1 MGIHL
6 NDHIDWWFLL
16 PVDCY
21 RQRCMRHVE
30 HTPIERNVE
39 EYGTFWQCMG
49 AHFEGPRYHAPEG
62 PRPSNCQPCFFLR
75 SLSEDV
81 DQLRIQNQNLRKRL
95 VLKLHK
101 CNCLEVRFEGTTCC
115 DEIFAHIWRTRI
127 LEQQL
132 CVSGEF
138 YGVLKLCLVGAC
150 CFHQFHQGQMSSQS
164 RQRLLKARLL
174 HTMQSLRSSGISVI
188 CARWFLK

>member
-6 NDHIDWWFLL
+6 NDQIDWWFLL

-49 AHFEGPRYHAPEG
+49 AHFEGPRYHGPEG

-101 CNCLEVRFEGTTCC
+101 CNCLEVRFWRHDLLWWDFCAYLKNQNSWTTTLRQ
-115 DEIFAHIWRTRI
+115 W
-127 LEQQL
+127 
-132 CVSGEF
+132 
-138 YGVLKLCLVGAC
+138 GVLWGFEVVFGGCML
-150 CFHQFHQGQMSSQS
+150 FSP
-164 RQRLLKARLL
+164 
-174 HTMQSLRSSGISVI
+174 ISPRTNVESKQTKTPESKT
-188 CARWFLK
+188 ASHHAEPSVKWD